1 MKATGDTSEA
11 TLRETRDE
19 SGIEKG
25 SEGKTKTLAAGAEV
39 KFAGEAIK
47 EKSKYKNEEEMSRE
61 SMAIIKAKTMYEM
74 VQQLANPSGAGERR
88 LLFLTNPQADLIA
101 TTEGGIENM
110 LNALEVQP
118 HKLVINFLASAG
130 FEDYCGLMGEGGFDT
145 FRSGGQAGLISNR

>member
-47 EKSKYKNEEEMSRE
+47 EKSKYKNEE
-61 SMAIIKAKTMYEM
+61 
-74 VQQLANPSGAGERR
+74 GR
-88 LLFLTNPQADLIA
+88 LLVRAAAVDVVA
-101 TTEGGIENM
+101 TTIAAACAAR
-110 LNALEVQP
+110 LL
-118 HKLVINFLASAG
+118 
-130 FEDYCGLMGEGGFDT
+130 
-145 FRSGGQAGLISNR
+145 RSKAAATSISS

>member
-25 SEGKTKTLAAGAEV
+25 SEGKIKTLAAGAEV

-101 TTEGGIENM
+101 TTEGG
-110 LNALEVQP
+110 
-118 HKLVINFLASAG
+118 AG
-130 FEDYCGLMGEGGFDT
+130 G
-145 FRSGGQAGLISNR
+145 A